1 VPGDQEQGD
10 VSAEV
15 LAAVQRSR
23 LDLMQGLIDKAIA
36 GFEAVLEARPDLAAV
51 RSDYAAALMRKSRLT
66 QDDTLGERS
75 LEHQRRAVAE
85 DPTNTVTL
93 EQLLNFLATMGKT
106 QEQVEVAAEWMK
118 RQPGEIAAVHAH
130 ALALQQACR
139 ISEARGAFEA
149 ACARWPEDYE
159 LASGRANL
167 SNYDDTPTPVERFE
181 LHRVAGRLLERVDV
195 TPRHTNSR
203 EAGRKIRVA
212 FLSGDLRLH
221 SVSFF
226 LEPLLE
232 QIDRANF
239 EVYLYHTS
247 ELEDEVTARLKRLAK
262 GYRRAGAG
270 TGGGGEGLG
279 FKFWNDRIDV
289 LVELSGHTAGSRL
302 GVLAGRPCPVQMTYL
317 GYPNTTGLS
326 RVGYRLVDSNTDP
339 AGSEGLASEVL
350 LRLDPCFLT
359 YRARP
364 GTPEPA
370 AEPPCV
376 RTGVVTF
383 GSANNPVKISPATLS
398 LWAGVLRAVAGS
410 RLVVKSGQFKQD
422 WTVREFIRRMTEA
435 GLPMERVT
443 LSGGHGSHADHMASY
458 GEIDIA
464 LDTVPY
470 NGTTTTC
477 DALWMGVPMVGLMG
491 DWHGARVGATLLR
504 AVGLEDLVARNSV
517 EYAEL
522 ATGLAR
528 NVERLREL
536 RRSLRGRVSN
546 GPLGD
551 AAGFARRFESA
562 VVRAYQGWCQSP
574 VN

>member
-1 VPGDQEQGD
+1 
-10 VSAEV
+10 
-15 LAAVQRSR
+15 
-23 LDLMQGLIDKAIA
+23 MQGLLDKAIA
-36 GFEAVLEARPDLAAV
+36 GFEAVLVARPDLAAV
-51 RSDYAAALMRKSRLT
+51 RSDYAAALMRKSRMT
-66 QDDTLGERS
+66 QDDALGERS
-75 LEHQRRAVAE
+75 LDEQRRAAAQ
-85 DPTNTVTL
+85 DPANTVTL

-106 QEQVEVAAEWMK
+106 EEQLAVAAAWAQ
-118 RQPGEIAAVHAH
+118 RQPEEIAAVHAH

-139 ISEARGAFEA
+139 IAEAREAFTA

-167 SNYDDTPTPVERFE
+167 SNYDDAPSPAERFE
-181 LHRVAGRLLERVDV
+181 LHRASGRLLERVEV
-195 TPRHTNSR
+195 SARHTNSR
-203 EAGRKIRVA
+203 EPGRKLRLA

-232 QIDRANF
+232 QIDKSKF
-239 EVYLYHTS
+239 EVFLYHTS
-247 ELEDEVTARLKRLAK
+247 ELEDEVTARLKKLAK
-262 GYRRAGAG
+262 GYRRASAG

-279 FKFWNDRIDV
+279 FKLWNDRIDV
-289 LVELSGHTAGSRL
+289 LIELSGHTIGSRL
-302 GVLAGRPCPVQMTYL
+302 GVLAGCPCPVQMTYL

-326 RVGYRLVDSNTDP
+326 RVGYRLTDSNTDP
-339 AGSEGLASEVL
+339 AGADALASEEL

-359 YRARP
+359 YRAKP
-364 GTPEPA
+364 ATPEPA
-370 AEPPCV
+370 SEPPCV
-376 RTGVVTF
+376 RTGMVTF
-383 GSANNPVKISPATLS
+383 GSSNNPVKISPATLS
-398 LWAGVLRAVAGS
+398 LWAGVLRAVTGS
-410 RLVVKSGQFKQD
+410 RLVVKSSQFKQE
-422 WTVREFIRRMTEA
+422 WTVNEFTRRMRDA

-504 AVGLEDLVARNSV
+504 AVGLDDLIATSPG
-517 EYAEL
+517 EYAAL
-522 ATGLAR
+522 AAVLAGNR
-528 NVERLREL
+528 ARLQEL
-536 RRSLRGRVSN
+536 RRSLRVRVMN

-551 AAGFARRFESA
+551 AAGLARRFES
-562 VVRAYQGWCQSP
+562 VVSGVFERWRKTP